1 MSAPTSAAQP
11 PLSRRASIAAGL
23 AFIAAGMYPLA
34 IGLGFAAARPGS
46 VHAPLWV
53 VAIAGAC
60 FVFIGA
66 AFAVPRGDVRLRGF
80 LLGLVVT
87 GLALVFDWV
96 AFGPGERHFSGGVSF
111 AGTALRAGSGETSG
125 RIAFGIAAVVL
136 DAFAAWGW
144 YRWLQALANGPRKA
158 SQSGME

>member
-1 MSAPTSAAQP
+1 MSAPTSAAQA

-66 AFAVPRGDVRLRGF
+66 AFAVPRGDVRSSRLSLSAIR
-80 LLGLVVT
+80 VVPQRPET
-87 GLALVFDWV
+87 FALM
-96 AFGPGERHFSGGVSF
+96 R
-111 AGTALRAGSGETSG
+111 
-125 RIAFGIAAVVL
+125 VVC
-136 DAFAAWGW
+136 FE
-144 YRWLQALANGPRKA
+144 A
-158 SQSGME
+158 SNHST